1 MARHCTNGQSVHSLA
16 RCQPWASRSIV
27 FASRVSLAEMAVS
40 RRVSA
45 GETRPASRSRRQ
57 TVTTLGLSWTRFG
70 GPSPA
75 RLHHALTSRVLRGFA
90 SIVLFEP
97 GPCRAQECKGV
108 TTRSALPEVLCAMLL
123 PAPPTVPGS
132 DLPGALLLEACA
144 GHATLQWQAVN
155 CCQGLASLA
164 GLAAAQHAGTK
175 RWQITVVS
183 IRGGKPGLAACR
195 ACCAVRHSIWRQGQA
210 SDWRVF
216 LGLCR
221 LCHAG
226 LPPSGGDEPWASR

>member
-45 GETRPASRSRRQ
+45 GETRPASPSRRQ

-75 RLHHALTSRVLRGFA
+75 RLHHALTPRVMRGFA

-132 DLPGALLLEACA
+132 DLPGARAIIRGLRWPCDSAVTGRKLLSRPGQSGRPGRGAARRYEALANYRRLNTWWKTGPGRLPCLLRCPA
-144 GHATLQWQAVN
+144 FH
-155 CCQGLASLA
+155 LASGASFRLA
-164 GLAAAQHAGTK
+164 GIPGFVPLVP
-175 RWQITVVS
+175 RWTATEW
-183 IRGGKPGLAACR
+183 GG
-195 ACCAVRHSIWRQGQA
+195 
-210 SDWRVF
+210 
-216 LGLCR
+216 
-221 LCHAG
+221 
-226 LPPSGGDEPWASR
+226 